1 MRSLQ
6 TELPLAR
13 ERNSGSAVRLPVRTT
28 RLMLVAAIGVAPF
41 LPSLRPRSLGGRVY
55 VRARSDPRKARK
67 LGGFCD
73 RVVADTGGPA
83 RNEHRPPQ
91 LRAQALALDL
101 GRLLRL

>member
-13 ERNSGSAVRLPVRTT
+13 ERSSGSAVRLPVRTT
-28 RLMLVAAIGVAPF
+28 RLMLVAAIGEAPF

-67 LGGFCD
+67 LGGFLD
-73 RVVADTGGPA
+73 RVVADSSGGA
-83 RNEHRPPQ
+83 RTSARSRSAAAPRRPPW
-91 LRAQALALDL
+91 
-101 GRLLRL
+101 

>member
-55 VRARSDPRKARK
+55 VRARSDPRNGRK
-67 LGGFCD
+67 LGGFLD
-73 RVVADTGGPA
+73 RVVADRRCAVASA
-83 RNEHRPPQ
+83 RSRSAAPPRRRPWPPT
-91 LRAQALALDL
+91 RD
-101 GRLLRL
+101 